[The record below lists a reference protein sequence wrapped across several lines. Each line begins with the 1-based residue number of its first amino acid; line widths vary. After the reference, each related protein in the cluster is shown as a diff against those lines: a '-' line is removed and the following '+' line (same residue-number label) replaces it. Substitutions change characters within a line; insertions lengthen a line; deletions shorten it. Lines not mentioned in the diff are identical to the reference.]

1 MLWLFCK
8 EGKEWI
14 LSRDVEPVLL
24 TVCRW
29 QFEVPTPGWH
39 ILTCCALRTGTRPF
53 ARECYAC
60 RRLFDEWSLALSSL
74 LMLFLDFVTTIPRS
88 FWWHNC
94 FRGLS
99 SSLYS
104 VVTGWQLLVKLITP
118 RLDVFK
124 SIFQVVHQFTRLFRS
139 FCRPSQS
146 GKSFTRR

>member
-8 EGKEWI
+8 EGKGWI
-14 LSRDVEPVLL
+14 WSRDVEPVLL

-39 ILTCCALRTGTRPF
+39 ILMCCALRTGTRPF
-53 ARECYAC
+53 ARGCYAC
-60 RRLFDEWSLALSSL
+60 RRLFDERSL
-74 LMLFLDFVTTIPRS
+74 LQHWARFWCYFVTTIPRS

-104 VVTGWQLLVKLITP
+104 VVTGWRLLVKLITP
-118 RLDVFK
+118 HLDLFK

-146 GKSFTRR
+146 GKSFTGR